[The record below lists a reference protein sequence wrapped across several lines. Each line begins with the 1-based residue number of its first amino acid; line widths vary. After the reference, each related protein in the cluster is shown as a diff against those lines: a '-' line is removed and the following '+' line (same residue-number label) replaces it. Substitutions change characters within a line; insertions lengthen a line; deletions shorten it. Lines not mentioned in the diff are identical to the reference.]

1 MYEGKEFLE
10 SAFTESKKEKKCRS
24 MKDKRNRER
33 KWEKKRVRGVVWN
46 VAGLK
51 RKETDFWEFLKGFEI
66 IGLTE
71 TWIEK
76 NDWEKLKEK
85 MPEGWK
91 WRCQP
96 ASRDCKKGRAK
107 GGIITGIRVDLEEKE
122 RTHEEEQGI
131 QERVIKLDRENWR
144 VVIVYNR
151 EGKKEWLEKMK
162 KEIKEEEEEK
172 LIILGDFNA
181 RIGRKGSW
189 EEGEED
195 RRERSEER
203 NSKDEVVNSQGRG
216 LIELIEERGWLVLN
230 GGKEGDEEGEW
241 TYEKAG
247 RRSVIDYGIVNWET
261 WERVERFE
269 VGCRVE
275 SDHQPLIFELAN
287 RVERRE
293 KTEEEEGRVQD
304 WSEEGIKVFRKS
316 LEEVKWKEEGGT
328 EAWEELEREITKAV
342 KVRRK
347 GKGRDLG
354 WCPWWDRE
362 CKEKKTE
369 INRER
374 RKYRREREKGYA
386 DFIRCRKEYRDLCRK
401 KEEEYRKRE
410 EREIENIKTE
420 AEAWKFIN
428 KGRKKREGICRTIE
442 MVEWE
447 KHFKEIFG
455 GVEEKK
461 DDWQRNKEVN
471 RKEGEGISQEEVN
484 REIRRLKR
492 GKAAGLDGI
501 RNEAWK
507 EGGEKVNTK
516 LSEVIRKGKCGR
528 EKDFLRNGESGWWYR
543 FGKEGIRKKQG
554 TIEE

>member
-1 MYEGKEFLE
+1 
-10 SAFTESKKEKKCRS
+10 

-96 ASRDCKKGRAK
+96 ASRECKKGRAK

-131 QERVIKLDRENWR
+131 QERMIKLDGENWR

-151 EGKKEWLEKMK
+151 EGKKEGLEKMK

-261 WERVERFE
+261 WERVERLE

-293 KTEEEEGRVQD
+293 K
-304 WSEEGIKVFRKS
+304 RKR
-316 LEEVKWKEEGGT
+316 G
-328 EAWEELEREITKAV
+328 
-342 KVRRK
+342 
-347 GKGRDLG
+347 
-354 WCPWWDRE
+354 E
-362 CKEKKTE
+362 CK
-369 INRER
+369 I
-374 RKYRREREKGYA
+374 GQ
-386 DFIRCRKEYRDLCRK
+386 
-401 KEEEYRKRE
+401 KRE
-410 EREIENIKTE
+410 
-420 AEAWKFIN
+420 
-428 KGRKKREGICRTIE
+428 
-442 MVEWE
+442 
-447 KHFKEIFG
+447 
-455 GVEEKK
+455 
-461 DDWQRNKEVN
+461 
-471 RKEGEGISQEEVN
+471 
-484 REIRRLKR
+484 
-492 GKAAGLDGI
+492 
-501 RNEAWK
+501 
-507 EGGEKVNTK
+507 
-516 LSEVIRKGKCGR
+516 
-528 EKDFLRNGESGWWYR
+528 
-543 FGKEGIRKKQG
+543 
-554 TIEE
+554 

>member
-1 MYEGKEFLE
+1 M
-10 SAFTESKKEKKCRS
+10 
-24 MKDKRNRER
+24 
-33 KWEKKRVRGVVWN
+33 
-46 VAGLK
+46 
-51 RKETDFWEFLKGFEI
+51 
-66 IGLTE
+66 
-71 TWIEK
+71 
-76 NDWEKLKEK
+76 
-85 MPEGWK
+85 
-91 WRCQP
+91 
-96 ASRDCKKGRAK
+96 
-107 GGIITGIRVDLEEKE
+107 
-122 RTHEEEQGI
+122 
-131 QERVIKLDRENWR
+131 
-144 VVIVYNR
+144 VIVYNR

-374 RKYRREREKGYA
+374 RRYRREREKGYA

-410 EREIENIKTE
+410 ERE
-420 AEAWKFIN
+420 
-428 KGRKKREGICRTIE
+428 R
-442 MVEWE
+442 
-447 KHFKEIFG
+447 
-455 GVEEKK
+455 
-461 DDWQRNKEVN
+461 
-471 RKEGEGISQEEVN
+471 
-484 REIRRLKR
+484 
-492 GKAAGLDGI
+492 
-501 RNEAWK
+501 
-507 EGGEKVNTK
+507 
-516 LSEVIRKGKCGR
+516 
-528 EKDFLRNGESGWWYR
+528 
-543 FGKEGIRKKQG
+543 
-554 TIEE
+554 

>member
-1 MYEGKEFLE
+1 MKRE
-10 SAFTESKKEKKCRS
+10 S
-24 MKDKRNRER
+24 
-33 KWEKKRVRGVVWN
+33 G
-46 VAGLK
+46 
-51 RKETDFWEFLKGFEI
+51 
-66 IGLTE
+66 
-71 TWIEK
+71 
-76 NDWEKLKEK
+76 
-85 MPEGWK
+85 
-91 WRCQP
+91 
-96 ASRDCKKGRAK
+96 
-107 GGIITGIRVDLEEKE
+107 
-122 RTHEEEQGI
+122 
-131 QERVIKLDRENWR
+131 
-144 VVIVYNR
+144 
-151 EGKKEWLEKMK
+151 
-162 KEIKEEEEEK
+162 
-172 LIILGDFNA
+172 
-181 RIGRKGSW
+181 
-189 EEGEED
+189 
-195 RRERSEER
+195 
-203 NSKDEVVNSQGRG
+203 
-216 LIELIEERGWLVLN
+216 
-230 GGKEGDEEGEW
+230 
-241 TYEKAG
+241 
-247 RRSVIDYGIVNWET
+247 SVIDYGIVNWET
-261 WERVERFE
+261 WERVERLE

-374 RKYRREREKGYA
+374 KRYRREREKGYA

-471 RKEGEGISQEEVN
+471 RKEGEGVSQEEVN
-484 REIRRLKR
+484 MEIRRLKR

-507 EGGEKVNTK
+507 EGGEKVKTR
-516 LSEVIRKGKCGR
+516 LSEIIRKVWEGEGFPAKWRIGVVVPIWKR
-528 EKDFLRNGESGWWYR
+528 GDKKETGNYRGVTLTSTGYKMYANILNKRLVKELDEKRGWCRSQSGFR
-543 FGKEGIRKKQG
+543 IG
-554 TIEE
+554 TIKGEEQSKI